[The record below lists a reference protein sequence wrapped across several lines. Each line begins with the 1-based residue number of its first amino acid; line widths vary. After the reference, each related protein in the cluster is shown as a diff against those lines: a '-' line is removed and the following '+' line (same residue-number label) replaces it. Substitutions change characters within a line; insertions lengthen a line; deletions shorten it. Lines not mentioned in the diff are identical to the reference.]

1 MMSLKHILSALVC
14 MLALTVLGAGADKAA
29 VQILAGEIAGCLK
42 MKSFDAAA
50 VAAKPA
56 AAFDQLNKLN
66 GKDGRATALSG
77 ICMKEGFGTPVSLPG
92 ARSRFLAAAK
102 LGDPL
107 GQFWGGFF
115 LIRGIGG
122 AADVQQGVDLLESSA
137 VQGISN
143 AMLVLAHVYLE
154 GYSKN
159 GRLILAE
166 DHPLA
171 LRYLR
176 RAAAGGNKEAAMAL
190 GDWFFK
196 GGMVKNDPAQ
206 AREWFKLAA
215 GLPYSAAAVAEVD
228 YETAAK
234 EDQADA
240 LAELKALAAA
250 GNARARVYVGK
261 LLLKQGDAAGATAL
275 CEAAMK
281 QNYPPAFTLRGI
293 IAKTAGQRN
302 WIDYML
308 RGARMGDPEAMA
320 AAGFHQATTARGK
333 LSSEGLDMLERSS
346 RRGVMEGQAKMG
358 RIYLQGRLVPKDE
371 IRAFQLFRSASEKGS
386 TEGKYYLSLC
396 YRNGIGCRVNYENA
410 AQLAMEAAATNDS
423 YAQTLYATY
432 LRDGIGVARNTPA
445 AMSYLEKAAK
455 QGNRHAKELLSD
467 LISKANDIQADSITS
482 GLELV
487 QQSAVDGD
495 VVSAYSLGR
504 MYTDGAKIRRD
515 YALGR
520 KNLELAAKRK
530 YSPAFAAL
538 ADYYINGWGVKK
550 DIPKALQLLA
560 EGRKLRNG
568 DAVVKQGICKLQ
580 GIGVRKDV
588 SAALR
593 DFRQG
598 AQWGSSDGELWLGLC
613 YARGTGV
620 PANAVTAYSHY
631 RRAALMGNSSGLL
644 MLALC
649 YKDGVGVAVNGPA
662 ALTYMKKAA
671 EQGNSNAYYELGLLY
686 ANGVLVKK
694 DLDAAVKYFK
704 QSAEAG
710 NSYGIYEL
718 ACCYESGRGVTRD
731 LSKAASLYR
740 ISAAAGNRYAQ
751 FMIGRCYEGGIGVLQ
766 DKYEAVKWYKKA
778 AQGGFKYA
786 AERAKKLQNEL
797 ENLVL

>member
-1 MMSLKHILSALVC
+1 MMSLKHILSVAICLIALAVP
-14 MLALTVLGAGADKAA
+14 GAEADKTSA
-29 VQILAGEIAGCLK
+29 QILSGEIAGCLK
-42 MKSFDAAA
+42 MKEFPSSA

-56 AAFDQLNKLN
+56 AAFRQLSKLK
-66 GKDGRATALSG
+66 GKDGRATALLG
-77 ICMKEGFGTPVSLPG
+77 ICMKDGFGTQVSLAG
-92 ARSRFLAAAK
+92 ARALFLASAK

-107 GQFWGGFF
+107 GQFWGGLF

-122 AADVQQGVDLLESSA
+122 AADVPAGVDLLESSA

-159 GRLILAE
+159 GRIILAE

-176 RAAAGGNKEAAMAL
+176 RAAAGGNKEAAMVL

-196 GGMVKNDPAQ
+196 GGMVKNDPQQ
-206 AREWFKLAA
+206 AREWFKLAS
-215 GLPYSAAAVAEVD
+215 GLPFSIAAVAEVD
-228 YETAAK
+228 YETAAA
-234 EDQADA
+234 EDKDEAFA
-240 LAELKALAAA
+240 RLRTLASA
-250 GNARARVYVGK
+250 GNARARVYVGRI
-261 LLLKQGDAAGATAL
+261 LLKRGEIAAATAL
-275 CEAAMK
+275 SEAAVK
-281 QNYPPAFTLRGI
+281 QNYPPAFTLRGL
-293 IAKTAGQRN
+293 IAKTAGQKN
-302 WIDYML
+302 WIDFML
-308 RGARMGDPEAMA
+308 KGARMGDPEAMA
-320 AAGFHQATTARGK
+320 VAGFHQATSARGS

-346 RRGVMEGQAKMG
+346 RRGVVEGQAKMG
-358 RIYLQGRLVPKDE
+358 RVYLQGRLVPKDE
-371 IRAFQLFRSASEKGS
+371 IRAFQLFRSAAEKGS

-396 YRNGIGCRVNYENA
+396 YRNGIGCRVNYANA
-410 AQLAMEAAATNDS
+410 AQLAMEAAATHDS

-432 LRDGIGVARNTPA
+432 LRDGIGVRRDTAA
-445 AMSYLEKAAK
+445 AMGYLEKAAQ

-467 LISKANDIQADSITS
+467 LISKATDIKAEAAARGI
-482 GLELV
+482 ELV

-504 MYTDGAKIRRD
+504 MYTDGSKIRRD

-520 KNLELAAKRK
+520 KNLELAASRK
-530 YSPAFAAL
+530 YSPAFSAL

-550 DIPKALQLLA
+550 DLKKAHQLLE
-560 EGRKLRNG
+560 EGKKLRNG

-588 SAALR
+588 NAALR
-593 DFRQG
+593 DFRLG
-598 AQWGSSDGELWLGLC
+598 AQWGSAEGELWLGLC

-620 PANAVTAYSHY
+620 PANAVTAHSHY
-631 RRAALMGNSSGLL
+631 RRAALMGNSAGLL

-671 EQGNSNAYYELGLLY
+671 EQGNSNAFYELGLLH

-694 DLDAAVKYFK
+694 DMAAAVKYFK
-704 QSAEAG
+704 EAAEAG
-710 NSYGIYEL
+710 NSYGVYEL
-718 ACCYESGRGVTRD
+718 ACCYESGRGVERD
-731 LSKAASLYR
+731 LQKAASLYR
-740 ISAAAGNRYAQ
+740 IAAGAGNRYAQ
-751 FMIGRCYEGGIGVLQ
+751 FMIGRCYEGGIGVLR

-786 AERAKKLQNEL
+786 AECAKKLQDEL